1 MGGGAVSRGDALAIA
16 LAALFIGA
24 LFAHL
29 WQPPAPAAAFEL
41 RVGGELRARHALA
54 PDRDIRVDGRIGELT
69 LRVADGRVRFLR
81 SSCRNQVCVHSGWL
95 GHRGDAA
102 ACLPNRV
109 SLSLV
114 GGSDDGIDAIGF

>member
-1 MGGGAVSRGDALAIA
+1 VRPSRGDLLAIGI
-16 LAALFIGA
+16 AALFIGA
-24 LFAHL
+24 LFALL

-41 RVGGELRARHALA
+41 RVGGTLQARHALT

-69 LRVADGRVRFLR
+69 LRVANGRVRFLR

-95 GHRGDAA
+95 AHRGDAA
-102 ACLPNRV
+102 ACMPNRV

-114 GGSDDGIDAIGF
+114 GGAADGIDAVGY